1 MKLGAIAAILAGASS
16 VAVADPIRLRGDA
29 LATTASPAGLLVLNA
44 DGSVRE
50 QVSAEAVV
58 WMAGAR
64 TPGDEVSG
72 DVLVI
77 AVRARSRD
85 GKLLGRVGRFVSSL
99 GALRPLHVDGGSVR
113 VRLPYRL
120 DAEAVTGVP
129 VVLGLGTGRAWDW
142 VAGGRLAR
150 RLGESG
156 SVGIAYQQRR
166 DRGIRASEEL
176 GVDVGAELTSRSD
189 VGARAAYDLI
199 GEGIAE
205 VGLTASHRRGALRT
219 EVYATHRSP
228 SHLVPATSL
237 FSVIGDVPAQRGG
250 AVLTWRAAP
259 RLDLIGDVAAL
270 RIDRDFGPELTARAR
285 LRLDDRGAGAVTG
298 ELRRSGLGEDAWS
311 GARLAA
317 RVPVTPSVAVSTELE
332 LVIPDVDR
340 GRGVAWPWGLV
351 SAAWKYSDWEAAI
364 AIEAS
369 ASPEYRHRVDGL
381 LQLARRW
388 NAP

>member
-1 MKLGAIAAILAGASS
+1 MKLGALAAFLAGASS
-16 VAVADPIRLRGDA
+16 AAAADPIRLRGDA

-50 QVSAEAVV
+50 QVTAEAVV

-64 TPGDEVSG
+64 SPGDDVSG

-77 AVRARSRD
+77 AIRARSRD
-85 GKLLGRVGRFVSSL
+85 GRTVGRVGRFVSSL
-99 GALRPLHVDGGSVR
+99 GALRPLHVDGGSLR
-113 VRLPYRL
+113 VRLPHRF

-129 VVLGLGTGRAWDW
+129 VMLGLGTGRAWDW
-142 VAGGRLAR
+142 VAGGRLSR
-150 RLGESG
+150 RIGDMG
-156 SVGIAYQQRR
+156 SVGLAYQQRR

-176 GVDVGAELTSRSD
+176 GIDTGAELTNRTD

-205 VGLTASHRRGALRT
+205 VGLTASHRRGAWRT
-219 EVYATHRSP
+219 ELYAIHRSP

-237 FSVIGDVPAQRGG
+237 FSVIGDVPAQRAGS
-250 AVLTWRAAP
+250 VVTWRAAP

-270 RIDRDFGPELTARAR
+270 RIDDDFGPEVTARAR
-285 LRLDDRGAGAVTG
+285 LRLDDRGAGAVVG
-298 ELRRSGLGEDAWS
+298 ELRRSGIGDDAWT
-311 GARLAA
+311 GARVAA
-317 RVPVTPSVAVSTELE
+317 RVPVTRAISVATELE
-332 LVIPDVDR
+332 LVIPDADR

-351 SAAWKYSDWEAAI
+351 SAAWKYNSWEAAI

-369 ASPEYRHRVDGL
+369 ASPEYRHRIDGL
-381 LQLARRW
+381 LQVARRW
-388 NAP
+388 SAP